1 MNEDFKKRWE
11 KYKNGE
17 LSESEMLRVEE
28 ELEQLEEYQD
38 MLEQEMKDEDW
49 DLAISPEKQKA
60 ILRYGKNKSYMRIST
75 LAVISTLII
84 LPLCTLGSYLY
95 YGLGGHE
102 SKGNE
107 LVQTASMTVAVT
119 NPNIQVDT
127 EALVNK
133 VKLFGIQT
141 QFPLKKQIGNVTKVV
156 GNENVEMFF
165 DQLKSPQ
172 IHQYNQELSNEER
185 HFVYPDGIKEKSVSK
200 AESILKQLPDGTVTE
215 AFLSFERAYP
225 TKELYDQLKG
235 YDIRVLWNAIE
246 TEADLKDHPYAEP
259 IGFPGK
265 DSNRIFEIQHPAKN
279 DDEQFKAALSYM
291 IKHNKWAET
300 ISGRK
305 NLKLSKRLDYV
316 EKNGV
321 NVYGAVITGPS
332 KEVERLIK
340 KGPVKA
346 AKVGEVELWNW

>member
-1 MNEDFKKRWE
+1 
-11 KYKNGE
+11 
-17 LSESEMLRVEE
+17 
-28 ELEQLEEYQD
+28 

-235 YDIRVLWNAIE
+235 YALRSVECDRDRGRFKRSSIRRAV
-246 TEADLKDHPYAEP
+246 DC
-259 IGFPGK
+259 GK
-265 DSNRIFEIQHPAKN
+265 DSNRIFEIQHPAEN
-279 DDEQFKAALSYM
+279 GEEQFKAALSYM
-291 IKHNKWAET
+291 IKHNKWVKT
-300 ISGRK
+300 MSGRK
-305 NLKLSKRLDYV
+305 DLKLSKRLAYV

>member
-1 MNEDFKKRWE
+1 
-11 KYKNGE
+11 
-17 LSESEMLRVEE
+17 
-28 ELEQLEEYQD
+28 
-38 MLEQEMKDEDW
+38 
-49 DLAISPEKQKA
+49 
-60 ILRYGKNKSYMRIST
+60 MRIST

-119 NPNIQVDT
+119 KPNIQVDT

-225 TKELYDQLKG
+225 TKELYDQLKAMTFAFCG
-235 YDIRVLWNAIE
+235 MRSRQRAI
-246 TEADLKDHPYAEP
+246 
-259 IGFPGK
+259 
-265 DSNRIFEIQHPAKN
+265 
-279 DDEQFKAALSYM
+279 
-291 IKHNKWAET
+291 
-300 ISGRK
+300 
-305 NLKLSKRLDYV
+305 
-316 EKNGV
+316 
-321 NVYGAVITGPS
+321 
-332 KEVERLIK
+332 
-340 KGPVKA
+340 
-346 AKVGEVELWNW
+346 

>member
-11 KYKNGE
+11 QYKNGE
-17 LSESEMLRVEE
+17 LSESEMIKVEE

-38 MLEQEMKDEDW
+38 MLDQEMKDENW
-49 DLAISPEKQKA
+49 DLTLSPEKQKA
-60 ILRYGKNKSYMRIST
+60 ILRYGKNKSYMRISA
-75 LAVISTLII
+75 LAVLSTLII

-102 SKGNE
+102 SKGNT

-119 NPNIQVDT
+119 KPNIQVDT
-127 EALVNK
+127 DSLVNK
-133 VKLFGIQT
+133 VQLFGIKT

-156 GNENVEMFF
+156 GNEEVEMFF

-172 IHQYNQELSNEER
+172 VHQYNQELSQEER
-185 HFVYPDGIKEKSVSK
+185 YFVYPGGIKEKSVSK
-200 AESILKQLPDGTVTE
+200 AKSILKQLPDGTVAE

-225 TKELYDQLKG
+225 TRELYEKLKG

-246 TEADLKDHPYAEP
+246 TENDLKEHPYAEP
-259 IGFPGK
+259 IGYPGK
-265 DSNRIFEIQHPAKN
+265 DSNRIFEFQHPAQN
-279 DDEQFKAALSYM
+279 DNEQFKAALSYM
-291 IKHNKWAET
+291 IKHNDWAET

-305 NLKLSKRLDYV
+305 DLKLAKRLDYV

-332 KEVERLIK
+332 KEIENLIE